1 MHWYPI
7 PGFPSTRP
15 KPSAPQKLRPESMK
29 ADVLFTTPAAVCVW
43 PPGHVFWIPIIVEP
57 LLGGRVTGTSRSQQP
72 SCIHGLGWEGA
83 KEPWSA
89 WLCPELF
96 QGEGIRALCITWVL
110 VSWTGTALGDLTS
123 EVCWTCCRKKQT
135 HLSSGRMAA
144 EVRCSKRSSAPSFL
158 WKRKLQPKPIVAQT
172 LKNKVLPSLLSL
184 TIPVRETLCLEAQK
198 QGVRWT
204 PSAPCGH
211 SSLCSQLIY
220 TCSTNSTD
228 PVPGTGQDTQG
239 AHKDPTEYEQGW
251 AEPPDTRIH
260 PLRSR
265 SKWRPGWEGSGR
277 FRAGAPA
284 GLGCSSRV
292 WCLAGAFIRWKG
304 RVEKDWG
311 LQLFF
316 LLGHTTPYGSKGFL
330 NGNNTTQPPSV
341 ILLTFNHCFQKQIL
355 KAEESFRS
363 QGRILWK
370 ARDHFS
376 ACQSTLPA
384 STSWGEPNHLLTT
397 QCQRHTYW
405 TASLRAGLPCF
416 TQPNSSCARP
426 TGGCSA
432 GSVVSSSIRHTF
444 TLCQC
449 CLFSYHT
456 TPGRIWG
463 IVLQAVMYCK
473 Q

>member
-29 ADVLFTTPAAVCVW
+29 ADVLFTTPAVVCVW
-43 PPGHVFWIPIIVEP
+43 PLGHVFWIPIIVES

-110 VSWTGTALGDLTS
+110 VSCTGTALGDLTS

-158 WKRKLQPKPIVAQT
+158 WKRKLQPKPIIAQT

-228 PVPGTGQDTQG
+228 SVPGTGQDTQG

-316 LLGHTTPYGSKGFL
+316 YWGIQLHMDQKDFWMAITQHSLPVSFCSRLITVSKNRFWKQK
-330 NGNNTTQPPSV
+330 NPSEVKEEYCERREIISVHVNPPCQLV
-341 ILLTFNHCFQKQIL
+341 RP
-355 KAEESFRS
+355 EESLTTFWPRNAK
-363 QGRILWK
+363 GTL
-370 ARDHFS
+370 
-376 ACQSTLPA
+376 TELPA
-384 STSWGEPNHLLTT
+384 SEQDSLVLRSP
-397 QCQRHTYW
+397 
-405 TASLRAGLPCF
+405 TAVVQGQQEDALRA
-416 TQPNSSCARP
+416 Q
-426 TGGCSA
+426 
-432 GSVVSSSIRHTF
+432 
-444 TLCQC
+444 
-449 CLFSYHT
+449 
-456 TPGRIWG
+456 
-463 IVLQAVMYCK
+463 
-473 Q
+473 